1 MSGASTRTLRQLIL
15 NKRKSFL
22 SAMSDFAK
30 DINVPGE
37 DIRRKIED
45 YIWSITR
52 LTKNLALY
60 NHTLSE
66 ARDRLLPKL
75 MSGEMEV

>member
-1 MSGASTRTLRQLIL
+1 MSCDYSLRQKL
-15 NKRKSFL
+15 KRFL

-30 DINVPGE
+30 DINVPSK
-37 DIRRKIED
+37 DIRRKFEG

-60 NHTLSE
+60 NHILSE

-75 MSGEMEV
+75 MNKEMEV